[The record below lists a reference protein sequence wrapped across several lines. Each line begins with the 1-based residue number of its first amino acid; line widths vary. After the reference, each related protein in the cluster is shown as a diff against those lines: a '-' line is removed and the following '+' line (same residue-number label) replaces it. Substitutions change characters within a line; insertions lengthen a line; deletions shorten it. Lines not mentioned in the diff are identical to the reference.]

1 MTTADRK
8 FRFGVV
14 AAMAPDAQAWTKL
27 AQRAEELGYSTLMMP
42 DTPGT
47 FALSALGAA
56 AAVTSKL
63 RVGNHVLNVSLRTP
77 QMTAWEALSLD
88 VVSGGRFEVGLG
100 TGRAPDDAERLGL
113 PFGTPG
119 ERLARLADTIA
130 ALKQGFAKAQGPR
143 PTPDHHPYPA
153 VQQPH
158 PPILVAAG
166 GKRALTLAAEQA
178 DIVTF
183 AIPADTT
190 EEALVRKA
198 KEFHEIAG
206 DRLDQIELAL
216 NISWLG
222 DDVPDWMLR
231 MMRKPSLGIPVSE
244 AAAFLTGTPQQMA
257 DTLLRRREDT
267 GISYVMVN
275 GQFINEFAP
284 VVEQLAGT

>member
-1 MTTADRK
+1 
-8 FRFGVV
+8 
-14 AAMAPDAQAWTKL
+14 
-27 AQRAEELGYSTLMMP
+27 
-42 DTPGT
+42 
-47 FALSALGAA
+47 
-56 AAVTSKL
+56 VTSRL

-77 QMTAWEALSLD
+77 QMAAWEALTLD
-88 VVSGGRFEVGLG
+88 VVSGGRFEIGLG

-119 ERLARLADTIA
+119 ERLARMADTIA
-130 ALKQGFAKAQGPR
+130 AMKQAFAKAQGPLR
-143 PTPDHHPYPA
+143 P

-190 EEALVRKA
+190 EDALVQKA
-198 KEFHEIAG
+198 KEFRTIAG

-244 AAAFLTGTPQQMA
+244 AAAFLTGTPQQMVE
-257 DTLLRRREDT
+257 TLRRRRGRT

-284 VVEQLAGT
+284 VVEQLVGT

>member
-1 MTTADRK
+1 MSVMTTADRK

-14 AAMAPDAQAWTKL
+14 AAMAPNAQAWTKL

-47 FALSALGAA
+47 FALPALGAA
-56 AAVTSKL
+56 AAVTTKL

-77 QMTAWEALSLD
+77 QLAAWEALTLD
-88 VVSGGRFEVGLG
+88 VISGGRFELGLG

-130 ALKQGFAKAQGPR
+130 AVKQAFANAQGPMR
-143 PTPDHHPYPA
+143 P

-158 PPILVAAG
+158 PPIFVAAG
-166 GKRALTLAAEQA
+166 GKRALTLAAEHA
-178 DIVTF
+178 DIMTF

-190 EEALVRKA
+190 EDALVQKA
-198 KEFHEIAG
+198 DEFRAIAG

-244 AAAFLTGTPQQMA
+244 AAAFLTGTPQEMA
-257 DTLLRRREDT
+257 DTLRRRRERT
-267 GISYVMVN
+267 GISYIMVN

-284 VVEQLAGT
+284 VVEQLVGT